1 MTRRL
6 ALPALAGA
14 LAGLLAAAPVPG
26 SAVLA
31 QPMPP
36 PPSMRDPAPEA
47 KPAKKPAAKPRPAK
61 AESAGAAK
69 PAPKAQGYTES
80 PSAPRKIDP
89 RDIDD
94 PYGGVGRSERAAP
107 TFTPSGKVGVG
118 GRF

>member
-14 LAGLLAAAPVPG
+14 LAGLLAAAPIPG
-26 SAVLA
+26 PALA
-31 QPMPP
+31 QSMPP

-47 KPAKKPAAKPRPAK
+47 KPARKPAKPRPKAEAAGVAKPAAK
-61 AESAGAAK
+61 
-69 PAPKAQGYTES
+69 AQSYTEGQ
-80 PSAPRKIDP
+80 SAPRKINP

-94 PYGGVGRSERAAP
+94 PYGGVGPSERAAP